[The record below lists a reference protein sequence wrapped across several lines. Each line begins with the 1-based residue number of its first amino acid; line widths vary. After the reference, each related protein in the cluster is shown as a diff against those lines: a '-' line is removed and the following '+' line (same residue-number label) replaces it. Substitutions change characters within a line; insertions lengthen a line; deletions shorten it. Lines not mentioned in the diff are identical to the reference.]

1 MLGRNELRG
10 YAARQFVTRQWLIAA
25 GVPANRAAGVNTK
38 RWQGKRIV
46 KQKIGKLSLLSLV
59 TALAAPAYAQ
69 ESAPVST
76 RVAPARAPDSAAAQ
90 EPPPAAPAEN
100 VIIVTAD
107 RVRGQVQT
115 DVPPVVELDAADVAA
130 VGASSLEDLIAQLA
144 PQTGSGRGRG
154 GRPVFLVNGQRV
166 SSFRELRRYP
176 PEAIQK
182 VEVFPEEVALQFGYP
197 ADQRVIN
204 FILKD
209 NFTSREFEIE
219 YGFPTAGGRASGEV
233 EVAQLTINGPNRL
246 SLAADYNTSSL
257 LTEADRGIIQTEGSQ
272 PSITGDPEPAAYRS
286 LAADSEEFEVE
297 GTWNTAFGEG
307 REAATLSLNGSHGR
321 AFSRGLSGL
330 DTVLLTSPEG
340 TALRTLDANPLTRRS
355 KVITSAL
362 ASSFNKPLGDWTLAV
377 TGDGSL
383 TESNSEIDRRRNGQ
397 VLQELVDSDA
407 LTIDA
412 PLPFVPGAGRDLAES
427 KLLNAT
433 TLATLRGTPLLLPGG
448 ELGVT
453 FDTGFDWTRIAST
466 DTRGAA
472 GETVLKRGD
481 LSAGVNLNIPIASAR
496 EGFLAPLGEFGIN
509 LGGGVNRL
517 SDFGTLTDWTAAANW
532 RPSES
537 LSLQASYTV
546 REAAPGLNQLGDP
559 QIVSFNVP
567 VFDFTTGDTVLASI
581 VSGGNPFLLAET
593 QRDIKLSA
601 SYDLD
606 LFQRANVR
614 VEYFRNRSE
623 NVTERFPL
631 LTPEIEAAF
640 PDRVTRENGQLV
652 AIDRRPVTFA
662 ERNSSR
668 IRYGFN
674 VFGRIGKERPEPENP
689 IDARFAAMIPPDP
702 AGAGGAAARFSPERI
717 AAILQSLCAGWDA
730 AGIDAPVPDLSSLP
744 EEILAYLRAPDGQID
759 PARAAELRNR
769 VCAIQPQP
777 AKGEGGRRGRGRM
790 GGDDDGQGRWSLS
803 LYHTVELENEALIA
817 PGVPLLDLL
826 DGDALG
832 AGGVARHLFEL
843 EGGLFHKG
851 LGTRFSA
858 NYASGTRVDDLQ
870 FGDFATVDMR
880 LFANL
885 DEQKWL
891 VGESPGFFKGVRVGL
906 GIDNIFDAQ
915 QRVTDEN
922 GVVPL
927 SYQPGLIDPLGRTVE
942 FEFRKVF

>member
-1 MLGRNELRG
+1 MKPNFRH
-10 YAARQFVTRQWLIAA
+10 
-25 GVPANRAAGVNTK
+25 
-38 RWQGKRIV
+38 
-46 KQKIGKLSLLSLV
+46 LSLLSMAA
-59 TALAAPAYAQ
+59 ALATP
-69 ESAPVST
+69 
-76 RVAPARAPDSAAAQ
+76 AAAQ
-90 EPPPAAPAEN
+90 EAAPGLPPVQPASPQDDATAQEPPAAAPDEN
-100 VIIVTAD
+100 VIVVTAD
-107 RVRGQVQT
+107 RLRGQVQT

-209 NFTSREFEIE
+209 NFTSREFEGE
-219 YGFPTAGGRASGEV
+219 YGFPTAGGRASGEI
-233 EVAQLTINGPNRL
+233 EVAQLTIDGPNRL

-257 LTEADRGIIQTEGSQ
+257 LTEAERGIIQTPGSR
-272 PSITGDPEPAAYRS
+272 PSVAGDPDPAAYRS
-286 LAADSEEFEVE
+286 LAADSEELEIE
-297 GTWNTAFGEG
+297 GTWNTSFGEG
-307 REAATLSLNGSHGR
+307 PSAATFSLNGSHGR
-321 AFSRGLSGL
+321 SFSRSLSGL
-330 DTVLLTSPEG
+330 DTVLLTSAQG
-340 TALRTLDANPLTRRS
+340 TELRTLDANPLERRG
-355 KVITSAL
+355 KVVTSAI
-362 ASSFNKPLGDWTLAV
+362 ASSFNTPLGDWNLAV

-383 TESNSEIDRRRNGQ
+383 TESSSVIDRRRDGQ
-397 VLQELVDSDA
+397 VLQDLVDA
-407 LTIDA
+407 GMLTMDA
-412 PLPFVPGAGRDLAES
+412 PLPFVPSAGRDRAES
-427 KLLNAT
+427 EVLSAT

-453 FDTGFDWTRIAST
+453 FDTGFAWNRIAST

-472 GETVLKRGD
+472 GESVLKRGD
-481 LSAGVNLNIPIASAR
+481 LSAGVNLTIPIASAR
-496 EGFLAPLGEFGIN
+496 EGFLAPLGELGVN

-517 SDFGTLTDWTAAANW
+517 SDFGTLTDWTAGANW

-537 LSLQASYTV
+537 LSLQASYTA
-546 REAAPGLNQLGDP
+546 REAAPGLSALGDP

-567 VFDFTTGDTVLASI
+567 VFDFATGDTVLASI
-581 VSGGNPFLLAET
+581 TSGGNPFLLAET

-606 LFQRANVR
+606 WFQRANFR

-623 NVTERFPL
+623 NVTEGFPL

-640 PDRVTRENGQLV
+640 PDRVTRESGQLV

-674 VFGRIGKERPEPENP
+674 MFGRIGKERPPEVHP
-689 IDARFAAMIPPDP
+689 ADARLAALIPPDP
-702 AGAGGAAARFSPERI
+702 AGGGQGSARLEAARGT
-717 AAILQSLCAGWDA
+717 LCTGWDA
-730 AGIDAPVPDLSSLP
+730 ANPGAPLPDLSTLP
-744 EEILAYLRAPDGQID
+744 EYILGRLRGPDGNLD
-759 PARAAELRNR
+759 PALVAQLRNP
-769 VCAIQPQP
+769 VCSAQ
-777 AKGEGGRRGRGRM
+777 AEAESGGEGRGGRRGGRGGFSP
-790 GGDDDGQGRWSLS
+790 GGRDDAQGRWSLS
-803 LYHTVELENEALIA
+803 LYHTVELENEASIA

-832 AGGVARHLFEL
+832 TGGVARHRFEL

-851 LGTRFSA
+851 LGLRFSG
-858 NYASGTRVDDLQ
+858 NYGSAIRVDDLT
-870 FGDFATVDMR
+870 FGDLATFNLR
-880 LFANL
+880 IFANL

-891 VGESPGFFKGVRVGL
+891 AGEDPGFFKGVRVGI
-906 GIDNIFDAQ
+906 GIDNVFDAQ
-915 QRVTDEN
+915 QRVTDRN

-927 SYQPGLIDPLGRTVE
+927 GYQPGLIDPLGRTVE
-942 FEFRKVF
+942 LEFRKVF